1 MTRQAMTAG
10 PERPELDVV
19 EEGRRCGAAEE
30 AEDDGGASVRPAA
43 NPLLLPVGWVGMAFG
58 SPNLR
63 ATTSCSYV
71 ATSRPT
77 CTSAEGET
85 RIRRRPCHH
94 NNIKSYHR
102 AIISHVGAS
111 GMARAGA
118 RRPRPRRPR
127 GGPGAFEHA
136 PLPFR
141 LTYQIRQHAMAIR
154 MHSLQHVC
162 ISSTLN

>member
-1 MTRQAMTAG
+1 MRNPRFIRLRQRPRPMTRQAMTAG

-94 NNIKSYHR
+94 N
-102 AIISHVGAS
+102 IISSHIIS
-111 GMARAGA
+111 SCHGA
-118 RRPRPRRPR
+118 RRPAR
-127 GGPGAFEHA
+127 GTAFD
-136 PLPFR
+136 
-141 LTYQIRQHAMAIR
+141 AISPHLIK
-154 MHSLQHVC
+154 MHSQ
-162 ISSTLN
+162 SRSTYMCM

>member
-102 AIISHVGAS
+102 AIIAVTW
-111 GMARAGA
+111 ARLAWRAPAPPPAPPGG
-118 RRPRPRRPR
+118 PR
-127 GGPGAFEHA
+127 GIRA

-162 ISSTLN
+162 RSSTLN

>member
-30 AEDDGGASVRPAA
+30 AEDDGGAGVRPAA

-111 GMARAGA
+111 GMARAGPA
-118 RRPRPRRPR
+118 
-127 GGPGAFEHA
+127 PGAPGGA
-136 PLPFR
+136 PG
-141 LTYQIRQHAMAIR
+141 H
-154 MHSLQHVC
+154 
-162 ISSTLN
+162 SSTTAISPHLSNSTTCNGEQDA

>member
-1 MTRQAMTAG
+1 MRNPRFIRLRQRPRPMTRQAMTAG

-30 AEDDGGASVRPAA
+30 AEDDGGAGVRPAA

-94 NNIKSYHR
+94 NNIKSYHIIVPSVTWR
-102 AIISHVGAS
+102 APAPPAARGTAFDAISPH
-111 GMARAGA
+111 
-118 RRPRPRRPR
+118 
-127 GGPGAFEHA
+127 
-136 PLPFR
+136 L
-141 LTYQIRQHAMAIR
+141 IK
-154 MHSLQHVC
+154 MHSQ
-162 ISSTLN
+162 SRSTYMCM